1 MRAMDA
7 EMLARIQFAFT
18 VGYHFI
24 IVPLSIGLALM
35 VVISET
41 RYYKSGLESDKAAS
55 SFWIKLFTTT
65 FALGVATGITMEF
78 AFGTNWANYSRFVG
92 DIFGAPLAAEGLFAF
107 FLESTFLGVLLFG
120 RRRVSRKVY
129 VVAAWLVFIGANLS
143 ALWILI
149 ANSWQHTPAGYKI
162 EGGRAV
168 LTSFWAAAFNPSTG
182 PRLVHTL
189 AAAWI
194 TGGFLVAGVAAWY
207 LLKRRHS
214 AFAKRSLIA
223 GLAIG
228 LIVSAAMP
236 FIGHWQALV
245 VAKYQPVKMAA
256 FETVYKTGPNTPLYL
271 FGYVGKDD
279 RGNPEAKGLAI
290 PSGLSLM
297 LGLNP
302 DHVVKGLETASPQ
315 DRPPL
320 QLTFQSYHF
329 MIALSF
335 LFIAVML
342 IAAFATWRKKIEQWR
357 WVLLM
362 LVICIPL
369 PIIAA
374 QLGWIATEVGRQPW
388 IVQGLLRTSEGVS
401 PTVSSGEVI
410 TTLTVFV
417 VLYAILF
424 VAWLRIFTGIIRKG
438 PQEPLPA
445 ESAATAP
452 GAVTPGGNEGPGAPA
467 STMTAGVRPRGDPS
481 APGNPAPHDLEVG
494 GGGPAVP
501 PAA

>member
-1 MRAMDA
+1 MHAMDA

-41 RYYKSGLESDKAAS
+41 RYYKSNLESDKAAS

-120 RRRVSRKVY
+120 RRRVSRKIY
-129 VVAAWLVFIGANLS
+129 LAAAWLVFIGANLS

-149 ANSWQHTPAGYKI
+149 ANSWQHTPAGYRI
-162 EGGRAV
+162 VDGRAV
-168 LTSFWAAAFNPSTG
+168 LTSFWAAAFNPSTA

-194 TGGFLVAGVAAWY
+194 TGGFLVAGIAAWY
-207 LLKRRHS
+207 LLKRRHT
-214 AFAKRSLIA
+214 AFARRSLIA

-236 FIGHWQALV
+236 FIGHWQSLV

-256 FETVYKTGPNTPLYL
+256 FETVYKTGPNAPLYM
-271 FGYVGKDD
+271 FGWVGEDAQ
-279 RGNPEAKGLAI
+279 GNPEAKGLAI

-297 LGLNP
+297 LGLSP
-302 DHVVKGLETASPQ
+302 DHVVKGLETAAPQ

-342 IAAFATWRKKIEQWR
+342 LAAFATWRKKIEQWR
-357 WVLLM
+357 WLLWLLVL
-362 LVICIPL
+362 CIPL

-388 IVQGLLRTSEGVS
+388 IVQYLLRTSQGVS

-410 TTLTVFV
+410 TTLSIFA
-417 VLYAILF
+417 VLYLILF
-424 VAWLRIFTGIIRKG
+424 IAWLRIFTGIVRKG
-438 PQEPLPA
+438 PQEPVPA
-445 ESAATAP
+445 TGGASSPGTAAGTDP
-452 GAVTPGGNEGPGAPA
+452 DGPGALA
-467 STMTAGVRPRGDPS
+467 STMSAG
-481 APGNPAPHDLEVG
+481 PAAG
-494 GGGPAVP
+494 GGRLGPGVP
-501 PAA
+501 PGDANVGDGGRSTPGAG